1 MANGYID
8 ALFFSLPMLY
18 FSIIF
23 LIFAKNLTL
32 WNLLELSIS

>member
-1 MANGYID
+1 MTKCYVN
-8 ALFFSLPMLY
+8 ALFFSLTMLY

>member
-1 MANGYID
+1 MTKCYIN
-8 ALFFSLPMLY
+8 ALFFSLTMLY

-32 WNLLELSIS
+32 WNLFEALIN